1 MIADRLFFSAMVI
14 IPLLIMLA
22 AGYALRY
29 EKLDVIPVAFADED
43 GSRYSGLLYERL
55 SGKEGLDLKAVTR
68 EEAVKLLD
76 GSSVEQVFIVKK
88 GFEESVKKGDGSGMI
103 ELLSS
108 PSSYSS
114 GVTQELV
121 AGEVTRLITAN
132 MAANSVA
139 EQYRELGLNMAGS
152 FRDEVEA
159 FAEGLWEPEPLM
171 TIEYKEL
178 KSGELTEV
186 SRRVL
191 PASSASSAGLI
202 MAFIMF
208 YMLFGSGWL
217 IEERVNGTIKRLG
230 AGNGALAASFKG
242 SILALFAAGTLQI
255 LMICL
260 VLKIFFN
267 ISLFAGVLSYLVLG
281 AYLLAIIAISLFLS
295 SILKTPAQLQAGAP
309 VLALM
314 AGFAGGCF
322 WNFAEMPEEITRL
335 SLLTPQGWA
344 LKGINSLLLNP
355 ADTAAALAPLLVL
368 FTTALILLPLSY
380 MIINVDFTGKNRFRA

>member
-68 EEAVKLLD
+68 EEAMKLLD

-314 AGFAGGCF
+314 TGFAGGCF

-335 SLLTPQGWA
+335 SLFTPQGWA

-355 ADTAAALAPLLVL
+355 ADAAAALAPLLVL